1 MDFLT
6 DFLSLS
12 TVVFC
17 LAIFALVWI
26 QRRGVEVIYPK
37 IKDQTSKLGKI
48 WEGFIIH
55 VLPLLTGGLLGGFI
69 STYPYPDIFI
79 SASSRAFFGIVC
91 GLVSGFAYRL
101 LKQLIASKLDQKPED
116 VSGPYSE

>member
-48 WEGFIIH
+48 WGDFIIN
-55 VLPLLTGGLLGGFI
+55 VLPLVTGGLLGGLI
-69 STYPYPDIFI
+69 STYPYPDIFV
-79 SASSRAFFGIVC
+79 SAPSRVFFGIVC
-91 GLVSGFAYRL
+91 GLVSGFSYRL
-101 LKQLIASKLDQKPED
+101 LKKLIASKLDQKPED